1 MRLWRCSDAGPE
13 TGEVRR
19 SRSSEAILDT
29 KDLRYL
35 RKKTV
40 IKEKDG
46 ERRFYQITART
57 AESAGRIV
65 RTASFEP
72 EVTLKIA
79 LQLQRTTE
87 SLCLGNDR
95 ELVLETIFAGG
106 LANHVSVAIRAK
118 SKDAL
123 GDPAPLGTAGLEP
136 SEHPILEILKDPRV
150 SPVPEWAI
158 WFGEG
163 MSPPEEAREVASCFA
178 AASEEDTREA
188 GARNEPDFKVPR
200 WDVGGHE
207 VTGGDGPTDAAM
219 ASIMR
224 KLFVVK
230 ERFSEKQKTGTKT
243 AYLVKPILIRSV
255 TAEECFYIHTRW
267 EHIQAE
273 ELTDLLRGAGYATD
287 ETTVSEGVSRCD
299 RCMRNLGRKE
309 RRWFSYRK
317 PNLLAWEIDRQYVPS
332 DTRVVQPAS
341 PLPSFPEYSWT
352 AAGNSG
358 RDVELLALATDLG
371 PYQVFPTGTTAT
383 EAVLHTAS
391 PLGLVK
397 ALPERVSVS
406 DACDV
411 GSGGIR
417 RLEML
422 MKTAVSIIPK
432 EVSNAQ
438 PHVCARQAVIA
449 FDFKSA
455 PTEWTEREK
464 IAHVNRIG
472 NERSSYG
479 ISLNCLLPGSSP
491 ILLNEMTRAAV
502 LRAGLEQAILLDR
515 VQRNLDRSMRI
526 AVTLQVPEDLS
537 PGHSIVFFNSRF
549 SFLWGT
555 FFGIFE
561 QVIAVGSGGGLS
573 RVWTA
578 NAAFAKS
585 HLQWQRRTWERRR
598 DEEERKGELGS
609 EAEPRPIPEVDSDR
623 LEGLSVHTVATAA
636 EATGIWAVF
645 RCERIIR
652 EVHLSGG
659 TGEDVV
665 EPVRVGPTARPL
677 LVAAVE
683 RHGKDV
689 VGRATNRKGAISPVK
704 VTLHP
709 VVRVLYCYVG
719 NAAFSGRPVPNALSG
734 SLKTV
739 YWNSTTDP
747 NSAYLWVSMPE
758 TSELDAV
765 RQLRDGSLAPPV
777 SHSSPVLGA
786 PGRVLST
793 TASEVQDDYWPKEEQ
808 RLPREMASTIQR
820 NALFRTILRDLF
832 ATAAFAE
839 EKEESGVAALATE
852 VTFCVSAQG
861 QDESFR
867 AEFQDGSV
875 VEVTRRRAEN
885 WRYSVDH
892 ERIREALEMC
902 TRVPKGACKW
912 AGQTRGYSGS
922 FRLRKI
928 FEFWAVEDES
938 LFKALGRD
946 SRVPVAPWDTSTSA
960 EGSFPCAAVYHA
972 QTTDRKLPPLPLVAR
987 LGREV
992 CEDKTAHP
1000 RNHIFPGHLRKCPK
1014 SVEWGLILVRLLTPE
1029 QTPEHS
1035 WVGPAD
1041 PGKTASDC
1049 SGIHIA
1055 MLDSMCQGGLKKGSR
1070 ADFGIPTEDHWFRK
1084 MDGSKYHSIVT
1095 MEVMRAT
1102 EEIGFV
1108 WKADE
1113 KEHPV
1118 CGVNGISYDRRPLTA
1133 EIGLEIV
1140 DAIHGHRGRF
1150 RVGVYAFPGWRSG
1163 SISIGLGTAALA
1175 SLGLCLDPPVAGT
1188 VTFSRFSNSGD
1199 QVRALTV
1206 SKVVHGFREEGDG
1219 DAVCAAAGIQDEDS
1233 CIIPGNRVFRISCP
1247 LPFKRGI
1254 SVFLSVGG
1262 PERRKWRLRA
1272 ANGSGKVI
1280 NVVTHEF
1287 EWNGLVEEVTTG
1299 QKRSEPEA
1307 PPVELRV
1314 EVRCAEQTMQ
1324 IAHTRAKLGEELKV
1338 VDAAEHEDGVI
1349 ERFGEF
1355 EKQVTV
1361 DIGRIETLCQNG
1373 VIRAYS
1379 DKFAVYTF
1387 VESDLSNVRLTIDD
1401 TISPAKGFLHAIMR
1415 DNLGEA
1421 ERILSSAEPKRC
1433 HGQNASG
1440 AVMKVQN
1447 STVISMKG
1455 ASPSLW
1461 EKIVEEDKA
1470 AYTKFYKRPSGSA
1483 LWQYDIFRKIGLGSE
1498 KPAFI
1503 ELAGECEDC
1512 CVQEA
1517 QDVWRAL
1524 AFVLAIKCH
1533 DSFTTDGHRP
1543 KRARLPPA
1551 GLEQIDFSKPI
1562 PKKRKAKTGSA
1573 EDRRLI
1579 EMVFIADIFAGL
1591 YEVHSL
1597 ERHGQPPILEAEG
1610 MVCKRGNSAR
1620 GRAVAALIDFNRITV
1635 PSPVPPM
1642 IMAESLEH
1650 LNNQN
1655 IRALFSFDYKGAFL
1669 QMPITRELGLFAG
1682 IRAGHLSLVP
1692 VVCPLG
1698 GGPWPGRW
1706 CSLLY
1711 PHVSRLRTG
1720 PRSSKDFWRDLREA
1734 VKMDHEKRIPQTTA
1748 PTRDSRTSRRT
1759 RRPRRPPQICK

>member
-1 MRLWRCSDAGPE
+1 MIQALHNGSNPEYEISNAEVARFLGPPGAGSVRAVDEARAEDVNESGQEKLEEAAFAAMTAMKELEVSEEEHESDSDEELDPIPGPQEMEETTFQDGEPIFERRWKVYDTARVRMEMMRLWRGSDAGPE

-19 SRSSEAILDT
+19 SRSSEAILDA

-72 EVTLKIA
+72 EVTLKTA

-123 GDPAPLGTAGLEP
+123 GDPALLGTAGLEP

-163 MSPPEEAREVASCFA
+163 MSPPGEVREVASCFA
-178 AASEEDTREA
+178 AASGEDTLEA

-200 WDVGGHE
+200 WDSGRHE
-207 VTGGDGPTDAAM
+207 VAGGDGPTDAVM

-243 AYLVKPILIRSV
+243 AYLAKPILIRSV

-341 PLPSFPEYSWT
+341 PLPSFPDYSWA

-371 PYQVFPTGTTAT
+371 PYQVFPTGTTAA

-397 ALPERVSVS
+397 SLPERVSVS

-479 ISLNCLLPGSSP
+479 ISLNCLLPGASP
-491 ILLNEMTRAAV
+491 ILLNEMARAAV

-555 FFGIFE
+555 FFGMFE
-561 QVIAVGSGGGLS
+561 QVIEVGSGGGLS

-585 HLQWQRRTWERRR
+585 HLQWQRRTWERRK

-609 EAEPRPIPEVDSDR
+609 EAEPRPIPDVDPDR

-652 EVHLSGG
+652 EVHLSGE
-659 TGEDVV
+659 TGEDAV
-665 EPVRVGPTARPL
+665 EPVRLGPTARPL

-765 RQLRDGSLAPPV
+765 L
-777 SHSSPVLGA
+777 
-786 PGRVLST
+786 
-793 TASEVQDDYWPKEEQ
+793 
-808 RLPREMASTIQR
+808 
-820 NALFRTILRDLF
+820 
-832 ATAAFAE
+832 
-839 EKEESGVAALATE
+839 
-852 VTFCVSAQG
+852 
-861 QDESFR
+861 
-867 AEFQDGSV
+867 
-875 VEVTRRRAEN
+875 
-885 WRYSVDH
+885 
-892 ERIREALEMC
+892 
-902 TRVPKGACKW
+902 
-912 AGQTRGYSGS
+912 
-922 FRLRKI
+922 
-928 FEFWAVEDES
+928 
-938 LFKALGRD
+938 
-946 SRVPVAPWDTSTSA
+946 
-960 EGSFPCAAVYHA
+960 
-972 QTTDRKLPPLPLVAR
+972 
-987 LGREV
+987 
-992 CEDKTAHP
+992 
-1000 RNHIFPGHLRKCPK
+1000 
-1014 SVEWGLILVRLLTPE
+1014 
-1029 QTPEHS
+1029 
-1035 WVGPAD
+1035 
-1041 PGKTASDC
+1041 
-1049 SGIHIA
+1049 
-1055 MLDSMCQGGLKKGSR
+1055 
-1070 ADFGIPTEDHWFRK
+1070 
-1084 MDGSKYHSIVT
+1084 
-1095 MEVMRAT
+1095 
-1102 EEIGFV
+1102 
-1108 WKADE
+1108 
-1113 KEHPV
+1113 
-1118 CGVNGISYDRRPLTA
+1118 
-1133 EIGLEIV
+1133 
-1140 DAIHGHRGRF
+1140 
-1150 RVGVYAFPGWRSG
+1150 
-1163 SISIGLGTAALA
+1163 
-1175 SLGLCLDPPVAGT
+1175 
-1188 VTFSRFSNSGD
+1188 NSG
-1199 QVRALTV
+1199 
-1206 SKVVHGFREEGDG
+1206 
-1219 DAVCAAAGIQDEDS
+1219 
-1233 CIIPGNRVFRISCP
+1233 
-1247 LPFKRGI
+1247 
-1254 SVFLSVGG
+1254 
-1262 PERRKWRLRA
+1262 
-1272 ANGSGKVI
+1272 
-1280 NVVTHEF
+1280 
-1287 EWNGLVEEVTTG
+1287 TG
-1299 QKRSEPEA
+1299 
-1307 PPVELRV
+1307 V
-1314 EVRCAEQTMQ
+1314 
-1324 IAHTRAKLGEELKV
+1324 
-1338 VDAAEHEDGVI
+1338 
-1349 ERFGEF
+1349 
-1355 EKQVTV
+1355 
-1361 DIGRIETLCQNG
+1361 
-1373 VIRAYS
+1373 
-1379 DKFAVYTF
+1379 
-1387 VESDLSNVRLTIDD
+1387 
-1401 TISPAKGFLHAIMR
+1401 
-1415 DNLGEA
+1415 
-1421 ERILSSAEPKRC
+1421 
-1433 HGQNASG
+1433 
-1440 AVMKVQN
+1440 
-1447 STVISMKG
+1447 
-1455 ASPSLW
+1455 
-1461 EKIVEEDKA
+1461 
-1470 AYTKFYKRPSGSA
+1470 
-1483 LWQYDIFRKIGLGSE
+1483 
-1498 KPAFI
+1498 
-1503 ELAGECEDC
+1503 
-1512 CVQEA
+1512 
-1517 QDVWRAL
+1517 
-1524 AFVLAIKCH
+1524 
-1533 DSFTTDGHRP
+1533 
-1543 KRARLPPA
+1543 
-1551 GLEQIDFSKPI
+1551 
-1562 PKKRKAKTGSA
+1562 
-1573 EDRRLI
+1573 
-1579 EMVFIADIFAGL
+1579 
-1591 YEVHSL
+1591 
-1597 ERHGQPPILEAEG
+1597 
-1610 MVCKRGNSAR
+1610 
-1620 GRAVAALIDFNRITV
+1620 
-1635 PSPVPPM
+1635 
-1642 IMAESLEH
+1642 
-1650 LNNQN
+1650 
-1655 IRALFSFDYKGAFL
+1655 
-1669 QMPITRELGLFAG
+1669 
-1682 IRAGHLSLVP
+1682 
-1692 VVCPLG
+1692 
-1698 GGPWPGRW
+1698 
-1706 CSLLY
+1706 
-1711 PHVSRLRTG
+1711 
-1720 PRSSKDFWRDLREA
+1720 
-1734 VKMDHEKRIPQTTA
+1734 
-1748 PTRDSRTSRRT
+1748 
-1759 RRPRRPPQICK
+1759 